1 MSTEAALFFFGLMC
15 FHRGN
20 IQGIVSSNIYRANQ
34 TPWYPIGH
42 GIALMYVTMGIIGTV
57 ILHYILKRE
66 NARRDRGERDEI
78 IQGQEGGHAANGC
91 FGSVEEAKR
100 GKGDEWSGYRYIL

>member
-1 MSTEAALFFFGLMC
+1 MR

-20 IQGIVSSNIYRANQ
+20 VQGIVSSNIYRANQ

-42 GIALMYVTMGIIGTV
+42 GIALMYVILAIIGTV
-57 ILHYILKRE
+57 ILWYILKRE

-78 IQGQEGGHAANGC
+78 IQGQEGGHITNGC

-100 GKGDEWSGYRYIL
+100 EKGDEWSGYRYTL